1 MDLEQEWRLSQ
12 AVRSLMRDAQKV
24 ELVYLRNTS
33 KRLYVYKKS

>member
-12 AVRSLMRDAQKV
+12 AVRSLTQDAQKV
-24 ELVYLRNTS
+24 EHVYLRNTN